1 VESSDPT
8 LSLSAGKSPQPP
20 LSPPWRDA
28 LHFWEP
34 RRLLYNL
41 VLAAVVVTW
50 IVATWPHFRPVFTLF
65 DLLRLTILGLIANA
79 LYCSAYFLDLP
90 LQHSS
95 FGPQWRS
102 RRWALWLVGMLLAF
116 LLTNYWIADEIYPFV
131 G

>member
-1 VESSDPT
+1 
-8 LSLSAGKSPQPP
+8 
-20 LSPPWRDA
+20 
-28 LHFWEP
+28 
-34 RRLLYNL
+34 
-41 VLAAVVVTW
+41 VTW

-79 LYCSAYFLDLP
+79 LYCAAYFIDLP

-102 RRWALWLVGMLLAF
+102 GRWALWLIGMLLAF

>member
-1 VESSDPT
+1 MDATLPTSPSDLGNP
-8 LSLSAGKSPQPP
+8 LRQPP
-20 LSPPWRDA
+20 PNPWRDA

-79 LYCSAYFLDLP
+79 LYCAAYFIDLP

-102 RRWALWLVGMLLAF
+102 GRWALWLIGMLLAF